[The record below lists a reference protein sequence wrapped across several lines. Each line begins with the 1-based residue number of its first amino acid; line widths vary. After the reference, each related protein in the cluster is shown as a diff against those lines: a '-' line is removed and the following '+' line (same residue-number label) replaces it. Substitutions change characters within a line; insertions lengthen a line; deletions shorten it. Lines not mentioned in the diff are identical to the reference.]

1 MKIFAC
7 VSVLEREALT
17 VHIVDLGLF
26 GGTSEEAAKAAK
38 EYIMREMN
46 LRAATY
52 ADDAPEAKAD
62 VEFLGMETDAESNLI
77 IVNFKLAY

>member
-1 MKIFAC
+1 MPQRLGRSSLRPGRGRA
-7 VSVLEREALT
+7 
-17 VHIVDLGLF
+17 IVDLGLF
-26 GGTSEEAAKAAK
+26 GGTAEEAAKAAK

-62 VEFLGMETDAESNLI
+62 VEFRGIETDAESNLL